1 MKKIFLIFSLLT
13 AANIFAAEGFAQTY
27 EKNIATPDRQIPAEG
42 IIFFDGFES
51 GGFRFVVGEY
61 SGPKKDPLWA
71 QAQFQS
77 NYAAQFVDK
86 PVRSGKKAMRFEWRK
101 ENLNKT
107 NTSKKAMIH
116 YGKDPKVEGSERWY
130 GFSFYLPEKDFPL
143 EPKYNVV
150 LFQMHA
156 TPDKRLKELYRIPMY
171 ALTLRKG
178 YLQSHLSYD
187 LAKLS
192 PHNDNIKA
200 NETLIKI
207 CPLSGL
213 WNKWTDF
220 VVHAKL
226 SLKKQGLLQV
236 WMDGKLVVDLKDIN
250 FGYNDD
256 IGSYPS
262 WGIYSY
268 NGKDKRIMFVDEIYI
283 GNEKAGYDNVAPGKS
298 DRTQK
303 KMQGV
308 KAK

>member
-1 MKKIFLIFSLLT
+1 MKKIFLMLSMFT
-13 AANIFAAEGFAQTY
+13 AANVFAASGFAATY
-27 EKNIATPDRQIPAEG
+27 EKNIATPSRQIPAEG
-42 IIFFDGFES
+42 VIFFDGFES

-71 QAQFQS
+71 QAQFQGD
-77 NYAAQFVDK
+77 YAAKFVDS

-101 ENLNKT
+101 ANLSKS

-130 GFSFYLPEKDFPL
+130 GFSFFLPKKDFPL

-156 TPDKRLKELYRIPMY
+156 TPDKRLKERYRIPMY

-178 YLQSHLSYD
+178 YLASHLSYD
-187 LAKLS
+187 LDKLS
-192 PHNDNIKA
+192 PHNKNIKA

-207 CPLSGL
+207 CPLPSL
-213 WNKWTDF
+213 WDKWTDF

-226 SLKKQGLLQV
+226 SLKKKGLLQV
-236 WMDGKLVVDLKDIN
+236 WMNGKLVIDLKNIN

-268 NGKDKRIMFVDEIYI
+268 NGKDKRVMFVDEVCI
-283 GNEKAGYDNVAPGKS
+283 GNEKANYYSVAPGKS
-298 DRTQK
+298 DKTQK
-303 KMQGV
+303 KMQVGI
-308 KAK
+308 KK